1 MFSHLWLRA
10 YNYRFKSIA
19 LRILEKNPE
28 LFEEEIEKEIF
39 LSTPS
44 ICLARFIYAN
54 RARHKALA
62 GAHFL

>member
-1 MFSHLWLRA
+1 MMFSHLWLRA

-44 ICLARFIYAN
+44 ICHVRFIYAN
-54 RARHKALA
+54 RA
-62 GAHFL
+62 